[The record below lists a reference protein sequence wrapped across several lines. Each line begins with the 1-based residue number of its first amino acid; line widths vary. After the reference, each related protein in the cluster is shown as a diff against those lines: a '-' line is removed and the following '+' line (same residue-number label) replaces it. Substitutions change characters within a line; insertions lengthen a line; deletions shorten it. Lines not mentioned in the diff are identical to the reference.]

1 MKDNIDEMMS
11 QAGFTSGRVGEAPK
25 ETTVTEPKTE
35 GIKVEAP
42 QDKKDVQTNTDTK
55 EEPKSTND
63 FSLESFNKAFGR
75 EYKDIEEI
83 KGLFS
88 QVEDSSKLRAQ
99 LEERDRLIS
108 EKDKALQTQF
118 DPMSYFADEQQYVIN
133 QVLKTN
139 KGLNRD
145 VITKLVNSNL
155 SELKDEDVLKLNEL
169 LTTKGK
175 FDESVVAR
183 VINKKYGLNVNKE
196 DLDEEGLKDYEAQR
210 FLMSKDADEAR
221 EKLSKLLQIEKPVF
235 KDPLKAKQEQDE
247 TLKKEYDTIK
257 SQWDMFADSFVKG
270 FDKYTIEYEGDD
282 KQKKT
287 FEYLVDDKFR
297 QAVKENLPLIAAYN
311 KKDVNKKED
320 VEKLVEQVKK
330 DYLWLNQK
338 NIIKNAIEDTMSKM
352 TQAEFDKYYN
362 ASKPKSDDKPIRLS
376 DEERF
381 NKETDEKLL
390 KDFKIKI

>member
-1 MKDNIDEMMS
+1 MKDDIDEMMS

-35 GIKVEAP
+35 GIRVEAP

>member
-221 EKLSKLLQIEKPVF
+221 EKLNKLLQIDKPVF